1 MKKILNNLKTLNKT
15 AWIIIISLILA
26 CSTLIYTIHAN
37 NVKQKEELKAELLE
51 AKKPSEIETLGGYAE
66 EFREKSEDT
75 LKNIK
80 KMEKTYELEVLTYRC
95 FSEQVNRLLK
105 NEQVDEKFC
114 KVITNL
120 EQFRLKK

>member
-15 AWIIIISLILA
+15 AWIIIASL
-26 CSTLIYTIHAN
+26 CVVYSTYAYTAHVN
-37 NVKQKEELKAELLE
+37 NVKQKEELKSELLE
-51 AKKPSEIETLGGYAE
+51 AKKPSQIERLWSSAE
-66 EFREKSEDT
+66 EFRRMSETT

-80 KMEKTYELEVLTYRC
+80 KMERTYELEVLTYRC

-105 NEQVDEKFC
+105 NEEVDEKFC
-114 KVITNL
+114 KVVTNL